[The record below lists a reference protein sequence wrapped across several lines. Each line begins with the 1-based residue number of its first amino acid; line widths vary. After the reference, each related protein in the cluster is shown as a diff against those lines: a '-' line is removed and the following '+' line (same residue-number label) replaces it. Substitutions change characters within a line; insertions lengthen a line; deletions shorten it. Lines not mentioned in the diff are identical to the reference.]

1 MRANRILPAVL
12 ASLLL
17 AAAGHAQVAVKRG
30 AVVYVGSASNTSAP
44 AIVDEAKL
52 RDATAEWQ
60 RIQSEGIDPDSA
72 QGKQLIVRMNQRIR
86 DAVKGIAESQGRDM
100 VVRKGD
106 ITDRQGRDVVDLT
119 DQVVSRLGE

>member
-1 MRANRILPAVL
+1 
-12 ASLLL
+12 
-17 AAAGHAQVAVKRG
+17 
-30 AVVYVGSASNTSAP
+30 VVYVGSASNTSAP

>member
-1 MRANRILPAVL
+1 MRANRILLAVL

>member
-1 MRANRILPAVL
+1 MRANRILLAVL

-52 RDATAEWQ
+52 RDATSEWQ
-60 RIQSEGIDPDSA
+60 RIQNEGIDPDSA

-86 DAVKGIAESQGRDM
+86 DAVKSIAESQGRDM